1 MRFFKTL
8 GVLLLLAVPCLLL
21 AWGAMAIGQTAALD
35 AGTNAP
41 PASSGISVSTPQQ
54 ADRSAVQL
62 ELGLGPLGTGRAVSV
77 SLIAADPLKDVSDL
91 AKVTVGLLQNG
102 DQYLES
108 QTRALVEEYAQAKD
122 DEARAKLKGELA
134 KTIERHFDVRHEIR
148 KREIDQLEA
157 QVKKLR
163 EHLAKRGE
171 ARQTIVQMRV
181 GQFISAAEGLG
192 WDADF
197 GGGRSSSFGGVRPSS
212 AVPASDA
219 LLRKLYDTNESN
231 LEEVLRHAPAAQA
244 QESSSRNVPAAEA
257 AEEDA
262 IKPVLPPAQ
271 RR

>member
-1 MRFFKTL
+1 MRFFKAL
-8 GVLLLLAVPCLLL
+8 GLVLLLAVPCLLL
-21 AWGAMAIGQTAALD
+21 TWGAMAIGQTATPGT
-35 AGTNAP
+35 GTNAP
-41 PASSGISVSTPQQ
+41 PASSGMSVSAPQQ
-54 ADRSAVQL
+54 ADPYAVQL

-91 AKVTVGLLQNG
+91 AKATAGLLQSS

-108 QTRALVEEYAQAKD
+108 QTRRLAEEYAKAKD

-157 QVKKLR
+157 RVKKLR

-197 GGGRSSSFGGVRPSS
+197 GGGRSSRAGAAWNVLEQS
-212 AVPASDA
+212 
-219 LLRKLYDTNESN
+219 LRG
-231 LEEVLRHAPAAQA
+231 
-244 QESSSRNVPAAEA
+244 SSSTEYQKLEDLLEQSGEVVPQSSSQNVPVEGT
-257 AEEDA
+257 
-262 IKPVLPPAQ
+262 PPAP